1 MDNHRE
7 RTITDFLDIF
17 CNTSL
22 HLIRD
27 KSLDGRKFSRL
38 YPQLE
43 VKKPDGMHSYNA
55 KITYR
60 GTFIT
65 DDGKPI
71 DLWVEDTIEF
81 SVMKV
86 NAMLGIDEAY
96 ATVKFA
102 ENSPFLTDDKKKLL
116 IQTAEKNLSMRVE
129 EIK

>member
-1 MDNHRE
+1 MDKHRE
-7 RTITDFLDIF
+7 RMITDFLDIF

-65 DDGKPI
+65 DDDKPI
-71 DLWVEDTIEF
+71 DLWVEDTIEV
-81 SVMKV
+81 SVMRV
-86 NAMLGIDEAY
+86 NATFGIEEEY
-96 ATVKFA
+96 MTVKFA
-102 ENSPFLTDDKKKLL
+102 KNSPFLTDAKKKFF
-116 IQTAEKNLSMRVE
+116 IRTAEKFLSMRVE